1 MYPRLW
7 LPQLRGHILKNFA
20 WNTILLLGLSVL
32 YVLLPQIVAIGHS
45 YLRGSGYVPSE
56 LEQRFFVNHWKII
69 GLTALLAFGAA
80 EIQGYLLRR
89 AKAEPFVNASFQ
101 ALIAELAKRARLPYT
116 PAIIFI
122 PQGPVNAAAT
132 QSLFF
137 GGKVLVMGDILER
150 LDAGEERVVFAHEMS
165 HLVNRDIWPMLLLR
179 IGSGGIAWQKWGLL
193 IAMITMSYQ
202 WFGQVLGTLELS
214 FPHELSFLLVAWL
227 ITTVVHA
234 LYKLGEMAHSR
245 GREYLADVGA
255 VALTGWENRA
265 QLITAL
271 LKIGHGQTGRSPFQL
286 LRRTG
291 SEIFMP
297 HPAIL
302 DRAEV
307 MEVPLPRVP
316 EEEGG
321 ADHLRLRQLD
331 RI

>member
-7 LPQLRGHILKNFA
+7 VPQLRAHILSNFA
-20 WNTILLLGLSVL
+20 WNTVLLLALPIL
-32 YVLLPQIVAIGHS
+32 YVLLPQIVATGHG

-56 LEQRFFVNHWKII
+56 FEQRVFEDHWKII
-69 GLTALLAFGAA
+69 AFSALFAFGAS
-80 EIQGYLLRR
+80 EVQGYLLRR
-89 AKAEPFVNASFQ
+89 MRAAPFVNAPFQ
-101 ALIAELAKRARLPYT
+101 ATIAELAQRAGLRYT

-132 QSLFF
+132 QSVFF

-179 IGSGGIAWQKWGLL
+179 MGSGGIAWQKWGLFL
-193 IAMITMSYQ
+193 AMITMGYE
-202 WFGQVLGTLELS
+202 WIGQMLGTFQLTYPREVV
-214 FPHELSFLLVAWL
+214 FLFVAWI
-227 ITTVVHA
+227 ITMVVHA
-234 LYKLGEMAHSR
+234 IYKLGEMAHSR

-271 LKIGHGQTGRSPFQL
+271 LKIGHGQTGRSPFKL

-291 SEIFMP
+291 FEIFMP
-297 HPAIL
+297 HPAIV

-307 MEVPLPRVP
+307 LEVPVPRPP
-316 EEEGG
+316 EPAEPAG
-321 ADHLRLRQLD
+321 AVA
-331 RI
+331 

>member
-7 LPQLRGHILKNFA
+7 VPQLRAHILSNFA
-20 WNTILLLGLSVL
+20 WNTVLLLALPIL
-32 YVLLPQIVAIGHS
+32 YVLLPQIVATGHG

-56 LEQRFFVNHWKII
+56 FEQRVFEDHWKII
-69 GLTALLAFGAA
+69 AFSALFAFGAS
-80 EIQGYLLRR
+80 EVQGYLLRR
-89 AKAEPFVNASFQ
+89 MRAAPFVNAPFQ
-101 ALIAELAKRARLPYT
+101 ATIAELAQRAGLRYT

-132 QSLFF
+132 QSVFF

-179 IGSGGIAWQKWGLL
+179 MGSGGIAWQKWGLFL
-193 IAMITMSYQ
+193 AMITMGYE
-202 WFGQVLGTLELS
+202 WIGQMLGTFQLTYPREVV
-214 FPHELSFLLVAWL
+214 FLFVAWI
-227 ITTVVHA
+227 ITMVVHA
-234 LYKLGEMAHSR
+234 IYKLGEMAHSR

-271 LKIGHGQTGRSPFQL
+271 LKIGHGQTGRSPFKL

-291 SEIFMP
+291 FEIFMP
-297 HPAIL
+297 HPAIV

-307 MEVPLPRVP
+307 LEVPVPRLPEP
-316 EEEGG
+316 EPAG
-321 ADHLRLRQLD
+321 AVA
-331 RI
+331 

>member
-7 LPQLRGHILKNFA
+7 VPQLRGHIVTNLA
-20 WNTILLLGLSVL
+20 WNTALLFGLLAL

-45 YLRGSGYVPSE
+45 HLRESGYVPTE
-56 LEQRFFVNHWKII
+56 LERRFFDDHWKII
-69 GLTALLAFGAA
+69 GFTALFAFGAA
-80 EIQGYLLRR
+80 EVQGYLLRR

-116 PAIIFI
+116 PAVIFI

-137 GGKVLVMGDILER
+137 VGKVLVMGDILER

-179 IGSGGIAWQKWGLL
+179 VGSGGIAWQKWGLL
-193 IAMITMSYQ
+193 IALITMSYQ
-202 WFGQVLGTLELS
+202 WIDQVLGTLRLS
-214 FPHELSFLLVAWL
+214 FPHELTFLLVAWL
-227 ITTVVHA
+227 ITTAVHT

-271 LKIGHGQTGRSPFQL
+271 LKIGHGQTGRSPFKL

-291 SEIFMP
+291 LEIFMP
-297 HPAIL
+297 HPAII

-307 MEVPLPRVP
+307 LQLPVPRIP
-316 EEEGG
+316 EETSEAEVVG
-321 ADHLRLRQLD
+321 AR
-331 RI
+331 

>member
-7 LPQLRGHILKNFA
+7 LPQLRAHILNNFA
-20 WNTILLLGLSVL
+20 WNTALLLGLPIL
-32 YVLLPQIVAIGHS
+32 YVLLPQVVTVGHS

-56 LEQRFFVNHWKII
+56 LEQRFFDDHWKII
-69 GLTALLAFGAA
+69 GLTAMFAFGVA

-116 PAIIFI
+116 PAVIFI

-137 GGKVLVMGDILER
+137 GGKVLVMGDILDS

-179 IGSGGIAWQKWGLL
+179 VGSGGIAWQKWGLL
-193 IAMITMSYQ
+193 IAMVTMSSQ
-202 WFGQVLGTLELS
+202 WAGQVLGTLQLS
-214 FPHELSFLLVAWL
+214 FPRELIFLLVAWL
-227 ITTVVHA
+227 ITTAVHA
-234 LYKLGEMAHSR
+234 VYKLGEMAHSR

-271 LKIGHGQTGRSPFQL
+271 LKIGHGQTGRSPFKL
-286 LRRTG
+286 LRKSG
-291 SEIFMP
+291 FEIFMP
-297 HPAIL
+297 HPAIV
-302 DRAEV
+302 DRAEA
-307 MEVPLPRVP
+307 MEVPLPGVP

-321 ADHLRLRQLD
+321 ADHLRVRELN

>member
-7 LPQLRGHILKNFA
+7 VPQLRAHILSNFA
-20 WNTILLLGLSVL
+20 WNTVLLLALPIL
-32 YVLLPQIVAIGHS
+32 YVLLPQIVATGHG

-56 LEQRFFVNHWKII
+56 FEQRVFEDHWKII
-69 GLTALLAFGAA
+69 AFSALFAFGAS
-80 EIQGYLLRR
+80 EVQGYLLRR
-89 AKAEPFVNASFQ
+89 MRAAPFVNAPFQ
-101 ALIAELAKRARLPYT
+101 ATIAELAQRAGLRYT

-132 QSLFF
+132 QSVFF

-179 IGSGGIAWQKWGLL
+179 MGSGGIAWQKWGLFL
-193 IAMITMSYQ
+193 AMITMGYE
-202 WFGQVLGTLELS
+202 WIGQMLGTFELTY
-214 FPHELSFLLVAWL
+214 PREVVFLFVAWI
-227 ITTVVHA
+227 ITMVVHA
-234 LYKLGEMAHSR
+234 IYKLGEMAHSR

-271 LKIGHGQTGRSPFQL
+271 LKIGHGQTGRSPFKL

-291 SEIFMP
+291 FEIFMP
-297 HPAIL
+297 HPAIV

-307 MEVPLPRVP
+307 LEVPVPRLPEP
-316 EEEGG
+316 EPAG
-321 ADHLRLRQLD
+321 AVA
-331 RI
+331 